1 MLLRRAATLRL
12 RGDTQFT
19 LGKLPSLTRRSTNS
33 ADSRERSRSP
43 PNSAAQ
49 SLRSFGSTGICWRR
63 SVVQGWPFGSWGKVK
78 LAMSDPGSSIVV
90 RKDSAHAKVNVKPT
104 NTKTAAQLPQPQR
117 VTRSTSGTH
126 RSISRGPP
134 EQRRLG
140 TGFAGDR
147 GGGRKCVK
155 RRMGQAA
162 PPSQG
167 LQRQRVMRFT
177 RRHFQSI
184 TGARLRQVA
193 APSRRAI
200 APPGHVWH
208 TPQVVRNTV
217 VRRRRQSSAR
227 GAVEALK

>member
-1 MLLRRAATLRL
+1 MSDLRRYARPTDLGTLAQLLCRARLSTTSRRYSRLLTEEEQAACIAA
-12 RGDTQFT
+12 GA
-19 LGKLPSLTRRSTNS
+19 KL
-33 ADSRERSRSP
+33 RSRSRLD
-43 PNSAAQ
+43 Q
-49 SLRSFGSTGICWRR
+49 SVPLTGQPYW
-63 SVVQGWPFGSWGKVK
+63 
-78 LAMSDPGSSIVV
+78 V
-90 RKDSAHAKVNVKPT
+90 RKDSAHAQMNVKPT
-104 NTKTAAQLPQPQR
+104 KAKTATQVPQPQR

-147 GGGRKCVK
+147 GGGRKFVK

-184 TGARLRQVA
+184 TGARLRQA
-193 APSRRAI
+193 APPSGRTI
-200 APPGHVWH
+200 APPGHVWRR
-208 TPQVVRNTV
+208 PRVIRNTT
-217 VRRRRQSSAR
+217 VRRRRQSQVR